1 VDYGVMCARYEI
13 ASDLLSKRW
22 TCQMIRVLMDGK
34 KRFSEFKTQM
44 PTVSDRLLSERLRD
58 LEEQGVIERR
68 VHNTKPV
75 LIEYSLTGK
84 GLALE
89 PVVESIQNW
98 ADIWF
103 E

>member
-1 VDYGVMCARYEI
+1 MNYGVMCTRYET

-22 TCQMIRVLMDGK
+22 TWQMVRVLMSGK
-34 KRFSEFKTQM
+34 KRFSEFKAQM
-44 PTVSDRLLSERLRD
+44 PTVSDRLLSERLRE
-58 LEEQGVIERR
+58 LEEEGVIERR

-75 LIEYSLTGK
+75 LIEYALTGK

-89 PVVESIQNW
+89 PIVESIQNW

>member
-1 VDYGVMCARYEI
+1 MDFGVMCSRYES

-22 TCQMIRVLMDGK
+22 TCQMIRILMSGK
-34 KRFSEFKTQM
+34 KRFSEFKVQM
-44 PTVSDRLLSERLRD
+44 PTVSDRLLSERLRE
-58 LEEQGVIERR
+58 LEEEGVIERR

-75 LIEYSLTGK
+75 TIEYILTGK

-89 PVVESIQNW
+89 PIVESIQNW